1 MKVEEAIKW
10 MEKAIQE
17 TERDF
22 DLCSPDLQKELT
34 EQKEVFET
42 AISALRSLVESK
54 DKDVSTLTEQLRR
67 MSVETGSLVCLG
79 CEREHNCGILGC
91 ALLRQ
96 AVETIEKQAT
106 VIDHLPDITKMVPL
120 TLEQLRK
127 MDGKV
132 VKIII
137 YDVEP
142 LEMLALVEYVEEAD
156 CIILTNNLGGRSE
169 YYNDSE
175 MQNDGVKAYP
185 YPLPHIDREAW
196 EPCEFCNGKE
206 SLYQYTNSTK
216 LFINTFG
223 EARTLVTEC
232 KSCPPYADCSMK
244 NVPARSAFIINF
256 CPHCGRPLT
265 EEAWAELERRLR
277 K

>member
-79 CEREHNCGILGC
+79 CGREHNCGILGC

-120 TLEQLRK
+120 TLEQLRE
-127 MDGKV
+127 MDGEPV
-132 VKIII
+132 WVEFIGRPEGTPI
-137 YDVEP
+137 EP
-142 LEMLALVEYVEEAD
+142 LWMLVNCRENRLVTDVEYVD
-156 CIILTNNLGGRSE
+156 W
-169 YYNDSE
+169 NDE
-175 MQNDGVKAYP
+175 GWLAYP
-185 YPLPHIDREAW
+185 YPLPHIDRETW
-196 EPCEFCNGKE
+196 FCGFCE
-206 SLYQYTNSTK
+206 
-216 LFINTFG
+216 
-223 EARTLVTEC
+223 
-232 KSCPPYADCSMK
+232 
-244 NVPARSAFIINF
+244 VPSHWVEWGNLRYRY

-265 EEAWAELERRLR
+265 EESWAELERG
-277 K
+277 